1 MCSVLF
7 ALNPELAVKFFLTF
21 NVFTNTVAAMGTAR
35 HYHYVEAAEEGRV
48 SVYTTFNVSREAYRT
63 VVFNIVLVFY
73 QTAIKIQAKCFDW

>member
-21 NVFTNTVAAMGTAR
+21 NVFTNAVTAMGTAR

-48 SVYTTFNVSREAYRT
+48 SVYTTIFFSLGNASCC
-63 VVFNIVLVFY
+63 VLVLYIGYTQFNS
-73 QTAIKIQAKCFDW
+73 IR